1 MLSGVLEMTS
11 RVGNTGYACQEAQPE
26 KEKHMGTYKQLLID
40 DLPLFR
46 VSDPD
51 TSEAAA
57 KDVKLRRGSQ
67 CAVLL
72 EEYFTNRLGLTDEE
86 AGVKSGLASKRSCY
100 WKRCSDLRRMGY
112 IVDTGIRRQQSTGS
126 KGMVCV
132 LTQKGLDWF
141 RNEVAN
147 G

>member
-1 MLSGVLEMTS
+1 
-11 RVGNTGYACQEAQPE
+11 
-26 KEKHMGTYKQLLID
+26 MGTYKDLLLE

-46 VSDPD
+46 ALDPD
-51 TSEAAA
+51 TSVDGA

-72 EEYFTNRLGLTDEE
+72 EEYFTHRQGLTDEE
-86 AGVKSGLASKRSCY
+86 AGIKSGLASKRSCY

-112 IVDTGIRRQQSTGS
+112 IIDTGVRREQSTGS

-132 LTQKGLDWF
+132 LSQKGLDWF

-147 G
+147 D